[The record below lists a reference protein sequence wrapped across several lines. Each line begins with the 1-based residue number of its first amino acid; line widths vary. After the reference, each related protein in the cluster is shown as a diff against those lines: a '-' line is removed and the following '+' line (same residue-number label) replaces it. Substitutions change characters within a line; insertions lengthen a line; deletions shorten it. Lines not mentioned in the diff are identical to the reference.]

1 MIKDVLK
8 SCLFVLLMV
17 FAPFANQSFAQ
28 TYTDGPMELY
38 VRAAYVY
45 VADYHD
51 IFGGNQEPVWYVWVA
66 DDSNQDGQGWRN
78 QAGCID
84 RSCACYLWQGQPGGF
99 NEVVMYHNYY
109 QINLPQR
116 IDIDMEN
123 WEDDAGNDCGSFNSG
138 CGFICVDGDDAHC
151 GRGRVANDVYYRA
164 AGPPCQWVG
173 ATDALGGYDYY
184 QCSGSGRWGVGMQ
197 FWWKYNATPSTG
209 NYVWRGHNSVNW
221 FEACNWSTSTVP
233 TSTKDV
239 IIPASGYTYAPTI
252 PTGQGLAYCNTL
264 TIQGTTTLTIQ
275 TSAAELLR
283 ITQ

>member
-1 MIKDVLK
+1 MKARILK
-8 SCLFVLLMV
+8 TYIFLLIAFFGQIGSV
-17 FAPFANQSFAQ
+17 NAQ

-38 VRAAYVY
+38 VRVGYVY
-45 VADYHD
+45 VNAYHD
-51 IFGGNQEPVWYVWVA
+51 VFGGNQEPVWFVWAA

-78 QAGCID
+78 NAGCIN

-99 NEVVMYHNYY
+99 NEQIMYHNYY

-116 IDIDMEN
+116 IDLDAEM
-123 WEDDAGNDCGSFNSG
+123 WEDDCCTDCSYNGS
-138 CGFICVDGDDAHC
+138 CFICVDPDDAHC
-151 GRGRVANDVYYRA
+151 GRARIANDVYYRT

-173 ATDALGGYDYY
+173 ATDALGGFDYY
-184 QCSGSGRWGVGMQ
+184 LCSNSWGVGMQ
-197 FWWKYNATPSTG
+197 FWWRYNATPTTG

-221 FEACNWSTSTVP
+221 FEACNWSTSTIP

-239 IIPASGYTYAPTI
+239 IIPASGYTYEPTI
-252 PTGQGLAYCNTL
+252 PTGYGLAYCNTL